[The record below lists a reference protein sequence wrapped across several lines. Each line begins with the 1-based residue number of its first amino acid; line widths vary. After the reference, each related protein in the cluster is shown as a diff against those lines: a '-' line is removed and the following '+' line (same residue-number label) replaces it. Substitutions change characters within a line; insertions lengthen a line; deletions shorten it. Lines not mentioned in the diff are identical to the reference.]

1 MYKSKNH
8 LTYNL
13 FVVLVKVQAMKQYIR
28 NQGIKKLVITLL
40 SLKDKYS
47 NNSIEDEFLTLFEQ
61 FI

>member
-1 MYKSKNH
+1 
-8 LTYNL
+8 
-13 FVVLVKVQAMKQYIR
+13 MKQYIR